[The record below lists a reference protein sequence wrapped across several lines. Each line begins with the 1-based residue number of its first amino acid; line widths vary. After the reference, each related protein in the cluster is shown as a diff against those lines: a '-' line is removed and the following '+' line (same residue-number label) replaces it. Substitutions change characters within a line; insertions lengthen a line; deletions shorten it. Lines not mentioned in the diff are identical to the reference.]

1 MRCALCGRESE
12 DTLCPECYVERNE
25 LIHIDKVS
33 LLQCPKCG
41 YFKISGKWRR
51 MDFMDALEETL
62 KSQTSFHPDLEVD
75 EVAVINKGQ
84 MLEVKGHFRG
94 LPVEKYKE
102 ITLDFNK
109 ELCQRCSRKSGGYF
123 ESIVQVRTEG
133 RKLLPEEAQEV
144 AKVVEKEIEAD
155 EENPKS
161 FVSKVV
167 ERKEGIDYFL
177 GSREIGRKISKEIAH
192 ELGGKIKESKKTSG
206 RFDGKELYRFTFLVR
221 LPSFREGDVVVEV
234 NDTETLAVV
243 INKKLW
249 KAITVDGDS
258 INLKSPNVVFD
269 YEELYK
275 AIVLNVDESVAEIL
289 HPVTKEM
296 VMVENRWGF
305 NAGDNVLLFEY
316 RDAYYAF
323 PQELSI

>member
-25 LIHIDKVS
+25 IIHIDKVS

-51 MDFMDALEETL
+51 MDFMDALEEEL
-62 KSQTSFHPDLEVD
+62 KIHTSFHPDLKVD

-84 MLEVKGHFRG
+84 MLQIKGSFRG
-94 LPVEKYKE
+94 LPVERYKE
-102 ITLDFNK
+102 INLDFNK
-109 ELCQRCSRKSGGYF
+109 EMCQRCSRKSGGYF

-133 RKLLPEEAQEV
+133 RKLLPVEAQEV

-161 FVSKVV
+161 FLSKVV
-167 ERKEGIDYFL
+167 ERKEGIDYYL
-177 GSREIGRKISKEIAH
+177 GSREIGRKIAKEIAY

-221 LPSFREGDVVVEV
+221 LPSFREGDVVVEI
-234 NDTETLAVV
+234 NDTETLALVT
-243 INKKLW
+243 NKKLW
-249 KAITVDGDS
+249 KAITVDGGS
-258 INLKSPNVVFD
+258 INLKNPTVVFKH
-269 YEELYK
+269 EELYK
-275 AIVLNVDESVAEIL
+275 AIVLNSDDSVAEIL
-289 HPVTKEM
+289 HPVTKKM
-296 VMVENRWGF
+296 VMVENWWGF

-323 PQELSI
+323 PQELSD

>member
-1 MRCALCGRESE
+1 
-12 DTLCPECYVERNE
+12 
-25 LIHIDKVS
+25 
-33 LLQCPKCG
+33 
-41 YFKISGKWRR
+41 
-51 MDFMDALEETL
+51 MDFMDALEEAL
-62 KSQTSFHPDLEVD
+62 KSQTSSHPELKVD
-75 EVAVINKGQ
+75 EVAVINKGH
-84 MLEVKGHFRG
+84 MLHVKGHFRG
-94 LPVEKYKE
+94 LPVERQKE
-102 ITLDFNK
+102 INLDYSK

-123 ESIVQVRTEG
+123 ESVIQVRTEG
-133 RKLLPEEAQEV
+133 RKLLPEETQEV
-144 AKVVEKEIEAD
+144 FKIVEKEIEAD

-192 ELGGKIKESKKTSG
+192 ELGGRIKESKKTSG
-206 RFDGKELYRFTFLVR
+206 RSDGKELYRFTFLVR

-234 NDTETLAVV
+234 EDDDTETLAMVT
-243 INKKLW
+243 NKRLW

-258 INLKSPNVVFD
+258 INLRNPKVVFSP
-269 YEELYK
+269 EELYK

-305 NAGDNVLLFEY
+305 NTGDSVLLLEY
-316 RDAYYAF
+316 RESYYAF
-323 PQELSI
+323 PQELSS